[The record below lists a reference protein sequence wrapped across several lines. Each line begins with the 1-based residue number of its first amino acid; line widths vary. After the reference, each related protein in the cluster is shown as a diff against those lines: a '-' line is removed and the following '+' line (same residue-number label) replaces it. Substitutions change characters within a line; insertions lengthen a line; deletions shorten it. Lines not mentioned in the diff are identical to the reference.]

1 VWGGFDKKWAVVM
14 ESRTGQ
20 FRVAGDRTVFGELRI
35 AGRRSLLTLRDEK
48 ALPAGLDVGASVT
61 GTLHDLQEVTLVD
74 CIMSGT
80 KSKRLSS
87 GGVMHSVEIFPHLVV
102 EGRERLVLGDACVVE
117 ISFSFEDAS
126 AIFYDS
132 DAFGTL
138 FDGNP
143 FIQEIVAA
151 RKVNRTIETGPEAQI
166 AYFTGK
172 IVIVEAPTVL
182 GNVAVRHNPSWSS
195 GGPSGVRIDN
205 SISVSIAPAAP
216 LKIGEAV
223 ERAHQLLRFI
233 DLAAGRRQTVP
244 VLSVVVRDGDRDE
257 SLQVN
262 LSHHPLREDDHV
274 GGGRRPHPA
283 DLPLDGIRRRDE
295 FVRVLQKWLETDAAR
310 HDSRVRFN
318 DLLARPWQYTVDELV
333 SAANMFD
340 ILPASAVPKEVKLT
354 AEVAEARRVS
364 KELFLALEE
373 SDERRS
379 LLDALGRIG
388 QASLKQKVRHRAAY
402 ILGASGVG
410 FKDLEWVCDRAIDC
424 RNYLVHGGKTKF
436 KFWGDADTFPFLT
449 DTLKFVFAGSELVEA
464 GWDMGT
470 FLVTGT
476 SMTHFMGEYKAIFA
490 ERVARLRK
498 ALAP

>member
-1 VWGGFDKKWAVVM
+1 M
-14 ESRTGQ
+14 ETRTGQ
-20 FRVAGDRTVFGELRI
+20 FRLLGDRTLFGELRI

-48 ALPAGLDVGASVT
+48 ALPAGLDAGASVT

-87 GGVMHSVEIFPHLVV
+87 GGVIHSVEIFPHLVV
-102 EGRERLVLGDACVVE
+102 EGRERFASGDACVVE
-117 ISFSFEDAS
+117 ISFSFEDAA
-126 AIFYDS
+126 AIFYDF

-138 FDGNP
+138 FDGTP

-151 RKVNRTIETGPEAQI
+151 RKANRTIETGPEAQI

-172 IVIVEAPTVL
+172 ILIVEAPTVL

-216 LKIGEAV
+216 LKIREAV
-223 ERAHQLLRFI
+223 ERAHQLLRFF

-244 VLSVVVRDGDRDE
+244 VLSVVVLHGDRSE
-257 SLQVN
+257 SLRVHW
-262 LSHHPLREDDHV
+262 SHHPQREDEYV
-274 GGGRRPHPA
+274 GGEQKPHPG

-295 FVRVLQKWLETDAAR
+295 FVRVLQKWLETDAGR

-318 DLLARPWQYTVDELV
+318 DLLARPRHYTVDGLV

-340 ILPASAVPKEVKLT
+340 ILPASAVPKKVIIS
-354 AEVAEARRVS
+354 AEVAEAKRAS
-364 KELFLALEE
+364 KELFLALKESEE
-373 SDERRS
+373 RCS
-379 LLDALGRIG
+379 LLNALGRIG
-388 QASLKQKVRHRAAY
+388 RASLKQKVRHRATY
-402 ILGASGVG
+402 ILGASGAR

-424 RNYLVHGGKTKF
+424 RNYLVHGGKTRF
-436 KFWGDADTFPFLT
+436 KFWADADTFPFLT
-449 DTLKFVFAGSELVEA
+449 DTLKFVLAGSELAEA
-464 GWDMGT
+464 GWDIGA
-470 FLVTGT
+470 FLGTGT

-490 ERVARLRK
+490 ERVARLRR